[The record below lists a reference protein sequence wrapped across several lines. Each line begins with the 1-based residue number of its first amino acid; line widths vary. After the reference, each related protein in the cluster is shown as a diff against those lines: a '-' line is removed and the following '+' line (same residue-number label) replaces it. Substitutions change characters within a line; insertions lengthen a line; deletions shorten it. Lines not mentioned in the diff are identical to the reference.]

1 MEWNHWSGGVRREKP
16 LSKRKVEEGKDSKI
30 IEKLKLEIV
39 GSNLEGGND
48 NAKFVKWNLQHARKQ
63 QHEIEYTITYWE
75 MYLQAIPN
83 CK

>member
-1 MEWNHWSGGVRREKP
+1 MKSPSV
-16 LSKRKVEEGKDSKI
+16 KRKVEEGKDSKI

-39 GSNLEGGND
+39 DSNLEGGND

-63 QHEIEYTITYWE
+63 QHEIGYTMTYWE